1 MVSIS
6 GWLTCSSAGKESVC
20 NVENLGSIPGLGRSP
35 GDWKGYPLQYSGPE
49 NSTDC
54 LVHGVTKSPRGLSDF
69 HFLPLFNLPLRNYV
83 SQHVSC
89 FPGGAGGKE
98 PACQCRR
105 LETQVPSL
113 GWGNPLEEGMAIQS
127 SILA

>member
-1 MVSIS
+1 M
-6 GWLTCSSAGKESVC
+6 
-20 NVENLGSIPGLGRSP
+20 
-35 GDWKGYPLQYSGPE
+35 
-49 NSTDC
+49 
-54 LVHGVTKSPRGLSDF
+54 HGVTKSPTGLSDF